1 MKKLEKKRLGRPKD
15 VHDTDV
21 RCLHAAEL
29 RFASMGFDG
38 ATLRDIAKDIQVT
51 SATIIHHFGTKER
64 LYGQVM
70 ERLRRSLDEYL
81 TYPDNVSIDSIID
94 IFEQFLD
101 WTFAN
106 QHYAQLI
113 LRELMENRS
122 RVPKARRLYLHSF
135 TDRYVKCIQAGQEAG
150 LFRQMDGEL
159 FAFYTF
165 GAITHF
171 SAAVPTVSR
180 MLNNSEDETIARF
193 KTTLKDTVRSA
204 LSPATSAAPG
214 TAASSRSIESPTA
227 ACTPTTARGRST

>member
-1 MKKLEKKRLGRPKD
+1 MKKNEKPRLGRPKD

-38 ATLRDIAKDIQVT
+38 ATLRDIAKDIRVT

-70 ERLRRSLDEYL
+70 ERLRCSLDEYL
-81 TYPDNVSIDSIID
+81 TYPDKVSIDSVID

-135 TDRYVKCIQAGQEAG
+135 TDRYVKYIQAGQEAG

-180 MLNNSEDETIARF
+180 MLSNSEDETIARF
-193 KTTLKDTVRSA
+193 KTTLRDTVRSA
-204 LSPATSAAPG
+204 LNTAAPEASG
-214 TAASSRSIESPTA
+214 TAVSSRSIESPSA
-227 ACTPTTARGRST
+227 VSATARGRST

>member
-1 MKKLEKKRLGRPKD
+1 MKKNEKPRLGRPKD

-29 RFASMGFDG
+29 RFASVGFDG

-70 ERLRRSLDEYL
+70 ERLRHSLDEYL
-81 TYPDNVSIDSIID
+81 AYPDEVSIDSIID

-101 WTFAN
+101 WTFAH

-135 TDRYVKCIQAGQEAG
+135 TDRYVKYIQAGQEAG

-180 MLNNSEDETIARF
+180 MLNNSENETIARF

-204 LSPATSAAPG
+204 LSAVPPVIPESTG
-214 TAASSRSIESPTA
+214 LSRSIKSPVE
-227 ACTPTTARGRST
+227 ACTPTIPMDRPT

>member
-1 MKKLEKKRLGRPKD
+1 MKKSEKPRLGRPKD

-21 RCLHAAEL
+21 RCLLAAEL
-29 RFASMGFDG
+29 RFAGVGFDG

-64 LYGQVM
+64 LYGRVM

-81 TYPDNVSIDSIID
+81 TYPETVSVDSVID
-94 IFEQFLD
+94 IFVQFLD

-113 LRELMENRS
+113 LRELMENRG
-122 RVPKARRLYLHSF
+122 RVPNARRLYLHSF
-135 TDRYVKCIQAGQEAG
+135 TDRYVQYVRSGQESG
-150 LFRQMDGEL
+150 LFREMDGEL
-159 FAFYTF
+159 FVFYTF

-180 MLNNSEDETIARF
+180 MLDNSEDETIARF
-193 KTTLKDTVRSA
+193 KRTLEDMVRSA
-204 LSPATSAAPG
+204 LLPVRKPATRKRSA
-214 TAASSRSIESPTA
+214 
-227 ACTPTTARGRST
+227 